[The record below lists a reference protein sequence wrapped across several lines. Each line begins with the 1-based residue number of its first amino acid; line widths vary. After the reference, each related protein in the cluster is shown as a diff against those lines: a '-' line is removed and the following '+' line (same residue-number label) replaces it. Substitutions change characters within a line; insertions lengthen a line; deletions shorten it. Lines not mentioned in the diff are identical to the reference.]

1 MLINKKS
8 YKNSNIK
15 NKRRSKINGGKPP
28 KETMTI
34 FVNFFNCPQFLDDSL
49 FPERGG
55 RRRNDDKDIR
65 KLEVES
71 SDTIDMVKAKIQDL
85 GIHHTFRMFEFDEE
99 EEADDYS
106 IKDKILIFND
116 NELEGGRT
124 LASYNIQNGSILH
137 IDYDYPVYQVSV
149 KTVDGN
155 TISLDVKS
163 KYTIGM
169 LKAQIQDKAGIPT
182 DPQRLFFYRELADH
196 RTLHEYSIDN
206 GSIIHLVVTPPGH
219 FVLTVLMDDGTSS
232 FFTIDVKNT
241 DTIGQ
246 VKDKIQHERGI
257 PTVKQV
263 LMVRGWSSSVS
274 RSPRMKLEDGKTLQD
289 YITFIHAERNI
300 RLKVT
305 D

>member
-1 MLINKKS
+1 MENNTKTLNLVYDKWDDDTNRPIGNGSWDASNLIHH
-8 YKNSNIK
+8 
-15 NKRRSKINGGKPP
+15 
-28 KETMTI
+28 
-34 FVNFFNCPQFLDDSL
+34 FLDDSFFL
-49 FPERGG
+49 ERGV
-55 RRRNDDKDIR
+55 RRRDDDKDIR

-71 SDTIDMVKAKIQDL
+71 SDTIDMVKAKIQVL
-85 GIHHTFRMFEFDEE
+85 GIYHTFRMFELDEE
-99 EEADDYS
+99 EEADYYS

-116 NELEGGRT
+116 NELDGERT
-124 LASYNIQNGSILH
+124 LASYNIQNGSTLH
-137 IDYDYPVYQVSV
+137 IDYYYPVYQVFV

-155 TISLDVKS
+155 TIPLDVKS

-169 LKAQIQDKAGIPT
+169 LKAKIQDIEGIPT
-182 DPQRLFFYRELADH
+182 DPQRLFFNGRELSDH

-219 FVLTVLMDDGTSS
+219 FVLGVRMDDGKGSY
-232 FFTIDVKNT
+232 FTIDVKNT

-263 LMVRGWSSSVS
+263 LMVDVAIGG
-274 RSPRMKLEDGKTLQD
+274 PADGIGRMKLENGKTLQD
-289 YITFIHAERNI
+289 YIFFIDSHFI